1 MPTLTRLILVLA
13 LLGATGYGIVFSLA
27 NFVHPGEREI
37 TVRVQKEGFAR

>member
-1 MPTLTRLILVLA
+1 VPTLTRLILVLA

-27 NFVHPGEREI
+27 NFVHPSEREI